1 SRGGGTGGD
10 RRGGGDHRVIR
21 RLAANAR
28 VVAALGRR
36 SVRQT
41 LRRPQLA
48 APLVIFPT
56 ALLAIQ
62 TAGVGG
68 AVNLPGFPPV
78 ANFLS
83 FMLAGAIV
91 QSVMMTGNSGA
102 IAFAIDMEMG
112 FTDRLYAA
120 PISRFSVVLGR
131 LTATAALG
139 AMIAVYFI
147 LLGLIFGAEIKEG
160 LPAAVWIIVLTAA
173 SALGF
178 GTIGA
183 AIALKSNT
191 ASVVQGI
198 FPLVFVILFLSDAF
212 FPANLMLEPAAWV
225 AQYNPLSFIVNGIR
239 EPIIDGWSATT
250 QLKAIA
256 SVVGVGALGL
266 VLCALAMRGR
276 LRRGL

>member
-1 SRGGGTGGD
+1 ME
-10 RRGGGDHRVIR
+10 

-36 SVRQT
+36 SVKQT

-48 APLVIFPT
+48 APLIIFPT

-62 TAGVGG
+62 TAGAGR
-68 AVNLPGFPPV
+68 AVDLPQFPPV

-91 QSVMMTGNSGA
+91 QSLMMTGNSGA

-131 LTATAALG
+131 LTATAVLG
-139 AMIAVYFI
+139 GLIAIYFI
-147 LLGLIFGAEIKEG
+147 VLGLIFGASIHEG
-160 LPAAVWIIVLTAA
+160 VPAVIWIIALVSAA
-173 SALGF
+173 AISF
-178 GTIGA
+178 GSIGA
-183 AIALKSNT
+183 AIALKSNS

-212 FPANLMLEPAAWV
+212 FPANLMLEPASWV

-239 EPIIDGWSATT
+239 EPIIAGWSVTT

-256 SVVGVGALGL
+256 SVIGIGALGFL
-266 VLCALAMRGR
+266 LCTAAMRGR
-276 LRRGL
+276 IRRGL

>member
-1 SRGGGTGGD
+1 VSE
-10 RRGGGDHRVIR
+10 
-21 RLAANAR
+21 RLVANAR
-28 VVAALGRR
+28 VVLALGQR

-48 APLVIFPT
+48 APLIVFPP

-62 TAGVGG
+62 TAGAGR
-68 AVNLPGFPPV
+68 AVDLPQFPPV

-102 IAFAIDMEMG
+102 IAFAIDIEMG

-120 PISRFSVVLGR
+120 PISRASVVLGR
-131 LTATAALG
+131 LAATAILG
-139 AMIAVYFI
+139 AMIAVYFTV
-147 LLGLIFGAEIKEG
+147 LGLIFGASIKEG
-160 LPAAVWIIVLTAA
+160 VPAVLWIILLTSA
-173 SALGF
+173 SALAF
-178 GTIGA
+178 GSIGA
-183 AIALKSNT
+183 AIALRSNS

-212 FPANLMLEPAAWV
+212 FPANLMLEPASWI
-225 AQYNPLSFIVNGIR
+225 AQHNPLSFIVNGIR

-250 QLKAIA
+250 QLKATG
-256 SVVGVGALGL
+256 SVIGVAALGFA
-266 VLCALAMRGR
+266 LCAAAMRGR